1 MATHSVILAARNPI
15 NSTKS
20 HKYMTLE
27 DALPRWEGVQYAT
40 GKDGRQSLNTPERI
54 K

>member
-40 GKDGRQSLNTPERI
+40 GEGWKAITKYSRKN
-54 K
+54 

>member
-40 GKDGRQSLNTPERI
+40 REE
-54 K
+54 